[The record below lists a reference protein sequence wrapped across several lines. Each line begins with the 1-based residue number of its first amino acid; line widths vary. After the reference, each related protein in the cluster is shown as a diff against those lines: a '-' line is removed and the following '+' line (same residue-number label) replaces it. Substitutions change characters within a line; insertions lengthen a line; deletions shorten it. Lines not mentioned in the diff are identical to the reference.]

1 MYNKYF
7 RIADLNIRMESE
19 VPLNIVDYFKVFEKI
34 ENDDK
39 INVIYKIKQIDSPIV
54 FEKEPIYQNQNMNV
68 YQVEGTEYRQ
78 FSWWN
83 ACENYPITL
92 KCGEKEP
99 LVYEIYL
106 TESQMRMF
114 AKKMHFGGYL
124 AMEKVMLIN
133 DTFQL
138 HASVVEKNGRG
149 ILFTAPSGTGKSTQA
164 NLWKEYEKAI
174 IINGDKAMIRKN
186 NGKFSAYGSP
196 YAGSSQI
203 YKDMSVPV
211 HGIVVLSQAK
221 ENRIEILPKAEAFMK
236 LYKESVINAWN
247 KDYLNRL
254 AGLIQELVSMVPV
267 YYLACRPDESAVKLL
282 KNKLFV

>member
-19 VPLNIVDYFKVFEKI
+19 VPLNIVDYFKVFEKS
-34 ENDDK
+34 ENEDK

-68 YQVEGTEYRQ
+68 YRVEGTEYRQ

-83 ACENYPITL
+83 AHENYPITL

-114 AKKMHFGGYL
+114 TQKIHFGGYL

-138 HASVVEKNGRG
+138 HASVVEKNGKG

-164 NLWKEYEKAI
+164 NLWKEYEKAV

-186 NGKFSAYGSP
+186 DGKFSVYGSP
-196 YAGSSQI
+196 YAGSSKI
-203 YKDMSVPV
+203 YKDISAPV
-211 HGIVVLSQAK
+211 HGIVVLAQAK
-221 ENRIEILPKAEAFMK
+221 ENRIEVLPKAEAFMK
-236 LYKESVINAWN
+236 IFKESVVNIWN
-247 KDYLNRL
+247 EDYLIRL
-254 AGLIQELVSMVPV
+254 TGLIQELVSEVPI
-267 YYLACRPDESAVKLL
+267 YYLACRPDKSAVNLL
-282 KNKLFV
+282 KKKLFL